1 MWFDPG
7 PNVGYVLPGQVMEY
21 HRSAQVVVV
30 QSVIGGMV
38 RHISPRYAQQK
49 TKGLEETGVA
59 GPFGSQHV
67 VTTAT
72 ARWRG
77 RRKKL
82 KLVGHW
88 KKEISCDLRRSPRC
102 QLDPLTFIFLFVRR
116 RFFVSPNE
124 DWG

>member
-7 PNVGYVLPGQVMEY
+7 PNVGYVLPGQVIEY

-38 RHISPRYAQQK
+38 RQTSPHYAK
-49 TKGLEETGVA
+49 TKRTGIDRCGRAVL
-59 GPFGSQHV
+59 FGSEHLV
-67 VTTAT
+67 AAAT

-77 RRKKL
+77 RRKDS

-88 KKEISCDLRRSPRC
+88 KKEILV
-102 QLDPLTFIFLFVRR
+102 T
-116 RFFVSPNE
+116 
-124 DWG
+124 